1 MNILLFNFEPCV
13 EQKANYDYLMKIEEG
28 IFTILYLVMI
38 YLYNDDFGEWHLY
51 TIGLFMVVLSSGVLI
66 QQLIDIH
73 SERNKLFGEW
83 CYLYEIYIN
92 K

>member
-1 MNILLFNFEPCV
+1 MFLDNNSYNLLLKDYEIDVINFKYILDSLR
-13 EQKANYDYLMKIEEG
+13 NYLNNQITK
-28 IFTILYLVMI
+28 
-38 YLYNDDFGEWHLY
+38 
-51 TIGLFMVVLSSGVLI
+51 S
-66 QQLIDIH
+66 QLIDIH